1 MGAFCGAALSFLLLN
16 MENAP
21 YIEEYNIIYIIR
33 EPIKELAAS
42 LFGEMIGATVFLIF
56 TLICFVKET

>member
-1 MGAFCGAALSFLLLN
+1 MHHIQKS
-16 MENAP
+16 
-21 YIEEYNIIYIIR
+21 IIYYYLNS